1 MPEQTLRALADH
13 GEVTRTL
20 DADPQAAQATLADAA
35 RAEIDLDAV
44 TVTLEREGVRSFCDS
59 YHELLDCIEG
69 RLGALAAGGSTP
81 PA

>member
-44 TVTLEREGVRSFCDS
+44 TVTLEREGVRSF
-59 YHELLDCIEG
+59 
-69 RLGALAAGGSTP
+69 
-81 PA
+81 